1 MKKIL
6 LAVSLLLSSLAV
18 GAQQYDVAAYLYP
31 AYAAGDVRLRPFWP
45 MGMGEWETVLTMQQ
59 RYPRHEWNRHP
70 LWGYINEADPAVMEM
85 EIDQA
90 TSHGVN
96 VFIFDWYWFDGRPW
110 METTLTD
117 GFLKARNRDKMQF
130 YLMWANHNVGN
141 DWDTRIS
148 YVGDQNIIYRGGVD
162 RAEFEKICKRNI
174 ELFFK
179 QPNYYKIDGKPVFMI
194 YEVSTFIEGIGGVE
208 AAKDALAW
216 FREEVKKAG
225 FPDLELQFTMWDS
238 QFNYSGV
245 DEAKVQA
252 GRPREDFIRN
262 LGFNSMSHY
271 QFCHYIWMDDDYQ
284 TILDRA
290 YEEWDKLD
298 AEFTIPYYPHVSIGW
313 DNSPRFGESA
323 VVKENTPERFEGALR
338 KAKDWL
344 DARPDVHKLITI
356 NSWNEWTETS
366 YLQPDDVYGYGYL
379 DAVKRVFG
387 PKSHLPEAANKAEAV
402 AAALKDPK
410 SEYMVVVSHRGDWRN
425 YPENSLPAI
434 ESVIRMGVDMMELD
448 VKKTKDGVLVLMHDG
463 TLDRTTTGHGKVSD
477 YTYEEILRFNLK
489 RGHGI
494 DIPGLKVPTL
504 RQALE
509 VCKDRITVNVDQGYE
524 YYDEVLAIAEEL
536 GVTDQILIKGGYPW
550 PDVQK
555 KLAQHPRNLMYM
567 PVVGNVQGGES
578 DQFKSYI
585 TAKKPQMAYE
595 LCFNELNDNVKDA
608 ARKVLASGSKVWVN
622 TIWGSL
628 CGEHDDD
635 KAFGAADPDAV
646 YGPILDLGTSII
658 QTDRPEFLI
667 RYLEKKGRR

>member
-1 MKKIL
+1 MKRL
-6 LAVSLLLSSLAV
+6 MLVAALAVSLFSAT
-18 GAQQYDVAAYLYP
+18 AQSYDVAAYLYP
-31 AYAAGDVRLRPFWP
+31 AYAANDVRLRPFWP

-59 RYPRHEWNRHP
+59 RHPGHAWDRHP

-96 VFIFDWYWFDGRPW
+96 VFIFDWYWLDGRPW
-110 METTLTD
+110 METTLTE
-117 GFLKARNRDKMQF
+117 GFLKARNRDKMKF

-148 YVGDQNIIYRGGVD
+148 GHQEGNIIYRGGVN
-162 RAEFEKICKRNI
+162 RQEFEKICKRNI

-194 YEVSTFIEGIGGVE
+194 YEVNTFIEGIGSVE
-208 AAKDALAW
+208 AARDALAW
-216 FREEVKKAG
+216 FRQEVKDAG

-245 DEAKVQA
+245 DEAKVNA
-252 GRPREDFIRN
+252 GRPREDFIRD

-313 DNSPRFGESA
+313 DNSPRFGDSA
-323 VVKENTPERFEGALR
+323 VVKDNTPERFEEALR
-338 KAKDWL
+338 RAKAWV
-344 DARPDVHKLITI
+344 DARPGLHPLITI
-356 NSWNEWTETS
+356 NS
-366 YLQPDDVYGYGYL
+366 
-379 DAVKRVFG
+379 
-387 PKSHLPEAANKAEAV
+387 HLPKAANKADAV
-402 AAALKDPK
+402 AAALKDPQ
-410 SEYMVVVSHRGDWRN
+410 SQYMVVVSHRGDWRN

-434 ESVIRMGVDMMELD
+434 ESIIRMGVDMMELD
-448 VKKTKDGVLVLMHDG
+448 LKKTKDGVLVLMHDG
-463 TLDRTTTGHGKVSD
+463 TLDRTTTGSGKVSD
-477 YTYEEILRFNLK
+477 YTYEELLKFNLK

-494 DIPGLKVPTL
+494 DIPGLKIPTL

-550 PDVQK
+550 PEVQK
-555 KLAQHPRNLMYM
+555 KLGQHKHNLMYM
-567 PVVGNVQGGES
+567 PVVGNVQDGES
-578 DQFKSYI
+578 AQFKSYVQ
-585 TAKKPQMAYE
+585 AKQPQMAYE
-595 LCFNELNDNVKDA
+595 LCFNELNDNVRSA
-608 ARKVLASGSKVWVN
+608 ARKVLESGSKVWVN

-635 KAFGAADPDAV
+635 KAFEAADPDAV
-646 YGPILDLGTSII
+646 YGPILELGTSII

-667 RYLEKKGRR
+667 RYLEQKGRR